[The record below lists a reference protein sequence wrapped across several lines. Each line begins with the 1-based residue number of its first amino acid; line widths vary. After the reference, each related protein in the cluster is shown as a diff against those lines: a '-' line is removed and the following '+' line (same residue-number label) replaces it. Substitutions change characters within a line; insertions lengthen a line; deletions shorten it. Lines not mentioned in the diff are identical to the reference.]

1 MVEILKGC
9 EFFPF
14 FILQEIQQ
22 KSPNMNK
29 FAIDIEIV
37 FANLFLIFATL
48 KTKTHKL

>member
-1 MVEILKGC
+1 MVEILKGY
-9 EFFPF
+9 EIFTF

-22 KSPNMNK
+22 KNRNMNK